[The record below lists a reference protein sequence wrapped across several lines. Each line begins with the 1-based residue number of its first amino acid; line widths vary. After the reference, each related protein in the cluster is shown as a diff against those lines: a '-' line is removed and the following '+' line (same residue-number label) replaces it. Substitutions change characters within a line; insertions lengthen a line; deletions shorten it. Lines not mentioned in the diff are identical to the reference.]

1 MSLNSKGFC
10 IPVVE
15 MKKED
20 CRNLTISI
28 ENYGN
33 LGEPEK
39 VKAYYR
45 DGDKVYIPLYY
56 ALQNGFKIKM
66 VVLKVQVDAAID
78 EKTFE
83 IPKGFDVK
91 PQSTF
96 EGQGGM
102 RMIFRSGGN

>member
-1 MSLNSKGFC
+1 MSMMAGIPGLDQINGF
-10 IPVVE
+10 PMEYESVRE
-15 MKKED
+15 
-20 CRNLTISI
+20 
-28 ENYGN
+28 
-33 LGEPEK
+33 
-39 VKAYYR
+39 
-45 DGDKVYIPLYY
+45 
-56 ALQNGFKIKM
+56 NGFKLHM